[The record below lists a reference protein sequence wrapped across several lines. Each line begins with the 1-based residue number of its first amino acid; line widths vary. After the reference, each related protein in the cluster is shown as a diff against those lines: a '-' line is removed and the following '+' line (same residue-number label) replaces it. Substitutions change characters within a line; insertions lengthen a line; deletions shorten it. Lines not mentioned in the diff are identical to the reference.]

1 MVQPHTVAYGCIRL
15 HTPYGCTLPVARPSG
30 CILDQYP
37 LEGPRVAGDAEDLGG
52 LATGGPVFFAIAGRH
67 RRRRRSTRA
76 QVLPWYLLYQEWA
89 GGAWDYMPG
98 GLRCRR
104 PSELYSRRLPI
115 LRIPGRKIV
124 GQRGCLRWGELPGV
138 SARPGAQTGRAMSSG
153 FGLRARFPA
162 RERPVGGLKGSQHLG
177 RGLNWLRPIGR
188 HLVLR
193 GVRLGRATL
202 RLYLGSVPLRGAQD
216 RRRRGRLR
224 RFGYWR

>member
-1 MVQPHTVAYGCIRL
+1 M
-15 HTPYGCTLPVARPSG
+15 
-30 CILDQYP
+30 DQYP
-37 LEGPRVAGDAEDLGG
+37 LEGPRIAGDAEDFGG
-52 LATGGPVFFAIAGRH
+52 LAIGGRFRYRHAIAGRH

-162 RERPVGGLKGSQHLG
+162 RERPVGGLKGSQHLWWC
-177 RGLNWLRPIGR
+177 NPI
-188 HLVLR
+188 
-193 GVRLGRATL
+193 RLHTVAYGCIPHTVARYRSRDPQVVSWIST
-202 RLYLGSVPLRGAQD
+202 P
-216 RRRRGRLR
+216 
-224 RFGYWR
+224 